1 MIRFEN
7 ILEKVRAYQ
16 PDGDLELLRRAY
28 VFSAREHRGQ
38 LRKSGEPYLVH
49 PLEVANIL
57 AELQLDVV
65 CVACGLLHDVVEDTL
80 TSTETVQEFFG
91 KEVAHIIEGLTKI
104 SKMQFSSA
112 EEHQAENFR
121 KMLMAMVD
129 DLRIILVKLA
139 DRLHNMRTLQ
149 HLSEDRRIHI
159 ANETLE
165 IYAPLAGRLGIG
177 RIKDE
182 LEELCLRNLEPKA
195 YGVLAARVEAK
206 RKWTEEFIAEIK
218 ATLEKNLEEN
228 GIEAEITGRTKSIY
242 SIHQKMKRQQI
253 ELEQVYDF
261 IALRVLTDSIKNC
274 YGTLGIIHNT
284 WRPVPG
290 RIKDFIAMPR
300 PNGYRSLHTSV
311 ITDAG
316 VPFEVQIRTPEMHR
330 VAEQG
335 IAAHWKYKE
344 GRPLGEDD
352 VQNFAWLRQII
363 DWQREVKD
371 PHEFLNNLKV
381 DLYPEDVFC
390 FTPKGDV
397 KSFPR
402 GATPVDFAYAIHTD
416 IGHGCVGARVNG
428 LMVPLRFKLKNGDIV
443 EILTSRGHRPS
454 RDWLSFVVTSR
465 ARDKIRIFLNASER
479 QRSVE
484 IGRKLMEKES
494 ARFDLTLKQTVEGE
508 RAPDAL
514 KEYGYS
520 KLDDLYAAIG
530 YGKVSPRKV
539 LARLVPAERLQAKTG
554 PGASLARAVRR
565 VLKGSDDKI
574 KVNGMDDLLVYRAK
588 CCNPIPG
595 ESIIG
600 YITRGKGVSVHSVNC
615 PNLLNLM
622 VDPERRV
629 EVSWQGEKDA
639 RYDITLSVNVED
651 RKGILADITSIIADM
666 NTDIRTIEAKTFEDK
681 KGAIDV
687 TVSISNV
694 KELDRI
700 TRSIRSVDGVLDVAR
715 PGVQAGR

>member
-38 LRKSGEPYLVH
+38 LRKSGEPYLIH

-57 AELQLDVV
+57 AEMQLDEAS
-65 CVACGLLHDVVEDTL
+65 VACGLLHDVVEDTL
-80 TSTETVQEFFG
+80 TSIESVEELFG

-104 SKMQFSSA
+104 SKMKFSSA

-149 HLSEDRRIHI
+149 HLSEERRIHI

-177 RIKDE
+177 KIKTE
-182 LEELCLRNLEPKA
+182 LEDLCLKNLEPKA

-206 RKWTEEFIAEIK
+206 RKWTEEFIAEVK
-218 ATLEKNLEEN
+218 GVLEKNLQEN
-228 GIEAEITGRTKSIY
+228 GVPAEITGRTKSIY
-242 SIHQKMKRQQI
+242 SIYQKMKRQQI
-253 ELEQVYDF
+253 ELDQVYDF
-261 IALRVLTDSIKNC
+261 IALRIISDSVKNC
-274 YGTLGIIHNT
+274 YATLGIIHNT

-311 ITDAG
+311 ITDVG
-316 VPFEVQIRTPEMHR
+316 VPFEVQIRTEEMHR

-344 GRPLGEDD
+344 GRPLGEEDI
-352 VQNFAWLRQII
+352 QNFAWLRQII
-363 DWQREVKD
+363 EWQREVKD

-416 IGHGCVGARVNG
+416 IGHQCVGARVNG
-428 LMVPLRFKLKNGDIV
+428 LMVPLRYKLKNGDII

-465 ARDKIRIFLNASER
+465 ARDKIRVFLNASE
-479 QRSVE
+479 QKRSIE
-484 IGRKLMEKES
+484 IGRKLLEKES
-494 ARFDLTLKQTVEGE
+494 LRFDLNFKQTVDG
-508 RAPDAL
+508 APFQDVL
-514 KEYGYS
+514 KEYGFS
-520 KLDDLYAAIG
+520 KNDDLFAAIG
-530 YGKVSPRKV
+530 YGKLSPRKV
-539 LARLVPAERLQAKTG
+539 LARLVPPEQLQEKTG
-554 PGASLARAVRR
+554 AGASLARAVRR
-565 VLKGSDDKI
+565 VLKGSEDKI
-574 KVNGMDDLLVYRAK
+574 KVDGMDDLMVYRAK

-595 ESIIG
+595 ESITG
-600 YITRGKGVSVHSVNC
+600 YVTRGKGVSVHSAQC

-639 RYDITLSVNVED
+639 KYDITLSVNVED

-666 NTDIRTIEAKTFEDK
+666 NTDIRTIEAKTFEDR

-700 TRSIRSVDGVLDVAR
+700 ARSIRSVEGVLDVAR
-715 PGVQAGR
+715 PGMR

>member
-57 AELQLDVV
+57 AEMQLDVV

-80 TSTETVQEFFG
+80 TPIETVQEYFG
-91 KEVAHIIEGLTKI
+91 KEAAHIIEGLTKI
-104 SKMQFSSA
+104 SKMKFSSA

-129 DLRIILVKLA
+129 DLRIIFVKLA
-139 DRLHNMRTLQ
+139 DRLHNMRTLH

-165 IYAPLAGRLGIG
+165 IYAPLAGRLGMG
-177 RIKDE
+177 RIKSE

-206 RKWTEEFIAEIK
+206 RKWTEEFIAEIQGV
-218 ATLEKNLEEN
+218 LEKNLEEN
-228 GIEAEITGRTKSIY
+228 GIPAEITGRTKSIY
-242 SIHQKMKRQQI
+242 SIYQKMKRQQI

-261 IALRVLTDSIKNC
+261 IALRIITDSIKDC

-311 ITDAG
+311 ITDTG
-316 VPFEVQIRTPEMHR
+316 VPFELQIRTAEMHR

-416 IGHGCVGARVNG
+416 IGHQCVGARVNG
-428 LMVPLRFKLKNGDIV
+428 TIVPLRYKLKNGDIV

-454 RDWLSFVVTSR
+454 RDWLSFIVTAR
-465 ARDKIRIFLNASER
+465 ARDKIRTLLNASER
-479 QRSVE
+479 QRSIE
-484 IGRKLMEKES
+484 IGRKLLEKES
-494 ARFDLTLKQTVEGE
+494 TRFDLGLKQTVEG
-508 RAPDAL
+508 ASLPDVL
-514 KEYGYS
+514 KEYGYT
-520 KLDDLYAAIG
+520 KVDDLYAAIG
-530 YGKVSPRKV
+530 YGKLSPRKV
-539 LARLVPAERLQAKTG
+539 LARFVPLDTLEEKKGA
-554 PGASLARAVRR
+554 GASLARAVRR
-565 VLKGSDDKI
+565 VLKGGGDKI
-574 KVNGMDDLLVYRAK
+574 KVNGMDDLMVYRAK

-600 YITRGKGVSVHSVNC
+600 YITRGKGVSVHTVHC

-629 EVSWQGEKDA
+629 EVSWEGEKDA
-639 RYDITLSVNVED
+639 KYDITISVNVED

-666 NTDIRTIEAKTFEDK
+666 NTDIRTIEAKTFEDR

-694 KELDRI
+694 KELEKI

-715 PGVQAGR
+715 PGMR